1 MTGLAPRRLLALGLA
16 ISLGVAE
23 ASAQTQPPGG
33 SQVIPP
39 GGSQLP
45 PGATQTPP
53 GTIQTLPGQ
62 TLPGQTPPAAAPT
75 TPGAPPAPGPGMPG
89 PPVTQPPLT
98 ITPPGDATRPPS
110 GTGSIPGLPPTQQV
124 PIREMLPTPSGIRP
138 FPTPD
143 ELKGKELE
151 LEEAVKISLD
161 NQPLILARIG
171 DYQASI
177 QNIYIQLAPQLP
189 QLSGQWNGFEQK
201 TVSSGA
207 SPSGQ
212 LAPLSLT
219 RNVTTS
225 STSLSTTATVTASQ
239 LLWDFGK
246 TLAAAA
252 AAKAGAKSSAE
263 DVEIQKDET
272 VRLVKTGYFT
282 LLLNERLVEVNQA
295 ALERALVNLRS
306 AKGFFDV
313 GTQPKSAVTRAEV
326 DVATAQ
332 VNLIGALNAVV
343 ISRTTLNTL
352 MGIPVNTPTRV
363 RDILAYQHVDF
374 DPKTLL
380 PEAFA
385 RRPEYRQ
392 IKARLE
398 QAEQTVKQQFRNF
411 FPSITA
417 SGTYGSARADMN
429 EIYNYGVQLNWTIF
443 DGGGKIAL
451 YKQAQAQ
458 RDAAQARVRDTELII
473 WQQVEQA
480 YNTAI
485 QSEEAIGAATKGVE
499 SADENFRLSQGR
511 FDAGVANI
519 IELTDA
525 QLALTTAQATL
536 VQALATYRIA
546 IAQLERFLG
555 RR

>member
-62 TLPGQTPPAAAPT
+62 TPPASAPT

-201 TVSSGA
+201 TVSSVA

>member
-1 MTGLAPRRLLALGLA
+1 MTGSAPRRLLALALA
-16 ISLGVAE
+16 ISLGVVE
-23 ASAQTQPPGG
+23 AAAQTQPPGG

-62 TLPGQTPPAAAPT
+62 TPPAAPPT
-75 TPGAPPAPGPGMPG
+75 TPGAPPAPGPGIPG
-89 PPVTQPPLT
+89 PPVTQPPMT

-110 GTGSIPGLPPTQQV
+110 GTGSVPGLAPTQV
-124 PIREMLPTPSGIRP
+124 PIREMLPTPSGIRA

-151 LEEAVKISLD
+151 LEESIKIALD

-177 QNIYIQLAPQLP
+177 QNIYIALAPQLP
-189 QLSGQWNGFEQK
+189 QLFGQWNGFEQK
-201 TVSSGA
+201 TVSSG
-207 SPSGQ
+207 PSATG
-212 LAPLSLT
+212 PLT

-246 TLAAAA
+246 TLAATA
-252 AAKAGAKSSAE
+252 AAKASAKSSAE
-263 DVEIQKDET
+263 DVEIQKDES
-272 VRLVKTGYFT
+272 VRLVKTGYFN
-282 LLLNERLVEVNQA
+282 LILNERLVEVNQA

-363 RDILAYQHVDF
+363 RDILGYQHVDF

-411 FPSITA
+411 FPTITA

-458 RDAAQARVRDTELII
+458 RDAAQARVRDTELTI
-473 WQQVEQA
+473 WQQVEQS

-525 QLALTTAQATL
+525 QLALTNAQAT
-536 VQALATYRIA
+536 VAQALALYRIS
-546 IAQLERFLG
+546 IAQLDRFLG

>member
-1 MTGLAPRRLLALGLA
+1 MSYPALSKLVALSLWAVALCPLLCPLLYPT
-16 ISLGVAE
+16 VAT
-23 ASAQTQPPGG
+23 AQTQPAPGG

-53 GTIQTLPGQ
+53 GTIQTLPG
-62 TLPGQTPPAAAPT
+62 TPQTPPAAPPPG
-75 TPGAPPAPGPGMPG
+75 TPLA
-89 PPVTQPPLT
+89 PVTQPPLT
-98 ITPPGDATRPPS
+98 ITPPGAAERPPT
-110 GTGSIPGLPPTQQV
+110 GTVDIPGLAPSTI
-124 PIREMLPTPSGIRP
+124 PIREMLPAPPGIRP

-143 ELKGKELE
+143 ELKGKEIGVD
-151 LEEAVKISLD
+151 EAIKVAID
-161 NQPLILARIG
+161 NQPLIVARIG
-171 DYQASI
+171 DYQATI
-177 QNIYIQLAPQLP
+177 QSIYIALAPQLP
-189 QLSGQWNGFEQK
+189 QLTGQWNGFEQK
-201 TVSSGA
+201 TVSSVQ

-212 LAPLSLT
+212 LSPT
-219 RNVTTS
+219 RSVTVS

-246 TLAAAA
+246 TLAAVAA
-252 AAKAGAKSSAE
+252 ARAGAKSSAE

-272 VRLVKTGYFT
+272 VRLVKEAYFN
-282 LLLNERLVEVNQA
+282 LLLNERLVSVSQA

-306 AKGFFDV
+306 ARGFFDV
-313 GTQPKSAVTRAEV
+313 GTQPKSTVTRAEV
-326 DVATAQ
+326 DVANAQ
-332 VNLIGALNAVV
+332 VSLIGALNDVV

-363 RDILAYQHVDF
+363 KDLLAYQHVGF
-374 DPKTLL
+374 EPKTLL

-392 IKARLE
+392 IKARFE
-398 QAEQTVKQQFRNF
+398 QADETVKVQFRNF
-411 FPSITA
+411 FPSVTA

-429 EIYNYGVQLNWTIF
+429 EIYNYGVQLNWSIF

-451 YKQAQAQ
+451 YKQAKAQ
-458 RDAAQARVRDTELII
+458 RDAAQARVRDTELTI
-473 WQQVEQA
+473 WTEVEQA
-480 YNTAI
+480 YNTVV
-485 QSEEAIGAATKGVE
+485 QSEEAIASATKAVE

-525 QLALTTAQATL
+525 QLLLTNAQGDLAR
-536 VQALATYRIA
+536 ALANYRIFLA
-546 IAQLERFLG
+546 RLERNLG

>member
-1 MTGLAPRRLLALGLA
+1 MTGSAPRRLLALALA
-16 ISLGVAE
+16 ISLGAAE
-23 ASAQTQPPGG
+23 AAAQTQPPGG

-62 TLPGQTPPAAAPT
+62 TPPAAPPA
-75 TPGAPPAPGPGMPG
+75 TPGAPPAPGPGIPG
-89 PPVTQPPLT
+89 PPVTQPPMT

-110 GTGSIPGLPPTQQV
+110 GTGSVPGLAPTQV
-124 PIREMLPTPSGIRP
+124 PIREMLPTPSGIRA

-151 LEEAVKISLD
+151 LEESIKIALD

-177 QNIYIQLAPQLP
+177 QNIYIALAPQLP
-189 QLSGQWNGFEQK
+189 QLFGQWNGFEQK
-201 TVSSGA
+201 TVSSG
-207 SPSGQ
+207 PSATG
-212 LAPLSLT
+212 PLT

-246 TLAAAA
+246 TLAATA
-252 AAKAGAKSSAE
+252 AAKASAKSSAE
-263 DVEIQKDET
+263 DVEIQKDES
-272 VRLVKTGYFT
+272 VRLVKTGYFN
-282 LLLNERLVEVNQA
+282 LILNERLVEVNQA

-363 RDILAYQHVDF
+363 RDILGYQHVDF

-458 RDAAQARVRDTELII
+458 RDAAQARVRDTELTI
-473 WQQVEQA
+473 WQQVEQS

-536 VQALATYRIA
+536 VQALANYRIA

>member
-1 MTGLAPRRLLALGLA
+1 MTGLAPRRLLALALA

-62 TLPGQTPPAAAPT
+62 TPPAAAPT
-75 TPGAPPAPGPGMPG
+75 TPGVPPAPTPGMPG

-110 GTGSIPGLPPTQQV
+110 GTGSIPGLPPMQQD
-124 PIREMLPTPSGIRP
+124 PIREMLPTPSGIRA
-138 FPTPD
+138 FPSPD

-151 LEEAVKISLD
+151 LEEAIKIALD

-177 QNIYIQLAPQLP
+177 QSIYIALAPQLP

-201 TVSSGA
+201 TVTSSID
-207 SPSGQ
+207 SSVPP
-212 LAPLSLT
+212 APLSMT
-219 RNVTTS
+219 RRVTTS
-225 STSLSTTATVTASQ
+225 ATSLSTTATVTASQ

-246 TLAAAA
+246 TLAATA

-263 DVEIQKDET
+263 DVEIQKDES
-272 VRLVKTGYFT
+272 VRLVKTGYFN
-282 LLLNERLVEVNQA
+282 LILNERLVEVNQA

-392 IKARLE
+392 IKARFE

-458 RDAAQARVRDTELII
+458 RDAAQARVRDTELTI

-536 VQALATYRIA
+536 VQALANYRIA

>member
-45 PGATQTPP
+45 PGATQTPT

>member
-45 PGATQTPP
+45 PGATQTPS

-201 TVSSGA
+201 TVSSVA

>member
-45 PGATQTPP
+45 PGATQTPS

>member
-1 MTGLAPRRLLALGLA
+1 MTGSAPRRLLALALA
-16 ISLGVAE
+16 ISLGVVE
-23 ASAQTQPPGG
+23 AAAQTQPPGG

-62 TLPGQTPPAAAPT
+62 TPPAAPPT
-75 TPGAPPAPGPGMPG
+75 TPGAPPAPGPGIPG
-89 PPVTQPPLT
+89 PPVTQPPMT

-110 GTGSIPGLPPTQQV
+110 GTGSVPGLAPTQV
-124 PIREMLPTPSGIRP
+124 PIREMLPTPSGIRA

-151 LEEAVKISLD
+151 LEESIKIALD

-177 QNIYIQLAPQLP
+177 QNIYIALAPQLP
-189 QLSGQWNGFEQK
+189 QLFGQWNGFEQK
-201 TVSSGA
+201 TVSSG
-207 SPSGQ
+207 PSATG
-212 LAPLSLT
+212 PLT

-246 TLAAAA
+246 TLAATA
-252 AAKAGAKSSAE
+252 AAKASAKSSAE
-263 DVEIQKDET
+263 DVEIQKDES
-272 VRLVKTGYFT
+272 VRLVKTGYFN
-282 LLLNERLVEVNQA
+282 LILNERLVEVNQA

-363 RDILAYQHVDF
+363 RDILGYQHVDF

-411 FPSITA
+411 FPTITA

-458 RDAAQARVRDTELII
+458 RDAAQARVRDTELTI
-473 WQQVEQA
+473 WQQVEQS

-536 VQALATYRIA
+536 VQALANYRIA

>member
-1 MTGLAPRRLLALGLA
+1 MTGLALRRLLALGLA

-53 GTIQTLPGQ
+53 GTIQ

-201 TVSSGA
+201 TVSSVA

>member
-1 MTGLAPRRLLALGLA
+1 MRRAAPGKLLALAFAL
-16 ISLGVAE
+16 SLGAAE
-23 ASAQTQPPGG
+23 VVAQTPPPGG

-62 TLPGQTPPAAAPT
+62 TP
-75 TPGAPPAPGPGMPG
+75 PGAPPATPGVQPAPTPGMPG

-98 ITPPGDATRPPS
+98 ITPPGDASRPPS
-110 GTGSIPGLPPTQQV
+110 GTGSIPGLAPTQQV
-124 PIREMLPTPSGIRP
+124 PIREMLPTPQGIRA

-143 ELKGKELE
+143 ELKGKDLE
-151 LEEAVKISLD
+151 LEEAIKIALD

-177 QNIYIQLAPQLP
+177 QNIYLALAPQLP
-189 QLSGQWNGFEQK
+189 QLTGQWNGFEQK
-201 TVSSGA
+201 TVTSSIDGSVPA
-207 SPSGQ
+207 
-212 LAPLSLT
+212 APLSLA
-219 RNVTTS
+219 RRVTS
-225 STSLSTTATVTASQ
+225 STTSLSTTATITASQ

-246 TLAAAA
+246 TLAATAA
-252 AAKAGAKSSAE
+252 ARAGAKSSAE
-263 DVEIQKDET
+263 DVEIQKDES
-272 VRLVKTGYFT
+272 VRLVKTGYFN
-282 LLLNERLVEVNQA
+282 LILNERLVEVNQA

-363 RDILAYQHVDF
+363 RDILAYQHVEF

-411 FPSITA
+411 FPNITA
-417 SGTYGSARADMN
+417 SGTYGAARADMN

-458 RDAAQARVRDTELII
+458 RDAALARVRDTELTI

-480 YNTAI
+480 YNTVI
-485 QSEEAIGAATKGVE
+485 QSEEAIGSATKGVE

-536 VQALATYRIA
+536 VQALANYRIA

>member
-1 MTGLAPRRLLALGLA
+1 MSEVAPGRILVLALVGSALCASLA
-16 ISLGVAE
+16 AGQ
-23 ASAQTQPPGG
+23 AQPPPGG

-39 GGSQLP
+39 GGTQLP

-53 GTIQTLPGQ
+53 GTIQTVPGA
-62 TLPGQTPPAAAPT
+62 PPT
-75 TPGAPPAPGPGMPG
+75 TPGAPPTPAPAPGPAMPSG
-89 PPVTQPPLT
+89 PVTAPPMT
-98 ITPPGDATRPPS
+98 ITPPSDPTRPPA
-110 GTGSIPGLPPTQQV
+110 GTGSIPGIPATQV
-124 PIREMLPTPSGIRP
+124 PIREMLPTPPGIRA

-151 LEEAVKISLD
+151 LEEAIKIALD

-171 DYQASI
+171 DYQSSI

-189 QLSGQWNGFEQK
+189 QLTGQWNGFQQQ
-201 TVSSGA
+201 TVSSA
-207 SPSGQ
+207 QFPSGQ
-212 LAPLSLT
+212 GAPNSQI
-219 RNVTTS
+219 RNVTVTS
-225 STSLSTTATVTASQ
+225 HSLSTTATVTASQ

-246 TLAAAA
+246 TLAATA

-263 DVEIQKDET
+263 DVEIQKDES
-272 VRLVKTGYFT
+272 VRLVKTGYFN
-282 LLLNERLVEVNQA
+282 LILNERLVEVNQA

-392 IKARLE
+392 IKARVE

-411 FPSITA
+411 FPNITA
-417 SGTYGSARADMN
+417 SGTYGSARSDMN

-458 RDAAQARVRDTELII
+458 RDAAQARVRDTELTI

-536 VQALATYRIA
+536 VQALANYRIA

>member
-62 TLPGQTPPAAAPT
+62 TPPAAAPT

-89 PPVTQPPLT
+89 PPVTQPPMT

-201 TVSSGA
+201 TVSSVA

>member
-1 MTGLAPRRLLALGLA
+1 MTGSAPRRLLALALA
-16 ISLGVAE
+16 ISLGAAE
-23 ASAQTQPPGG
+23 AAAQTQPPGG

-62 TLPGQTPPAAAPT
+62 TPPAAPPT
-75 TPGAPPAPGPGMPG
+75 TPGAPPAPGPGIPG
-89 PPVTQPPLT
+89 PPVTQPPMT

-110 GTGSIPGLPPTQQV
+110 GTGSVPGLAPTQV
-124 PIREMLPTPSGIRP
+124 PIREMLPTPSGIRA

-151 LEEAVKISLD
+151 LEESIKIALD

-177 QNIYIQLAPQLP
+177 QNIYIALAPQLP
-189 QLSGQWNGFEQK
+189 QLFGQWNGFEQK
-201 TVSSGA
+201 TVSSG
-207 SPSGQ
+207 PSATG
-212 LAPLSLT
+212 PLT

-246 TLAAAA
+246 TLAATA
-252 AAKAGAKSSAE
+252 AAKASAKSSAE
-263 DVEIQKDET
+263 DVEIQKDES
-272 VRLVKTGYFT
+272 VRLVKTGYFN
-282 LLLNERLVEVNQA
+282 LILNERLVEVNQA

-363 RDILAYQHVDF
+363 RDILGYQHVDF

-411 FPSITA
+411 FPTITA

-458 RDAAQARVRDTELII
+458 RDAAQARVRDTELTI
-473 WQQVEQA
+473 WQQVEQS

-536 VQALATYRIA
+536 VQALANYRIA

>member
-1 MTGLAPRRLLALGLA
+1 MTGSAPRRLLALALA
-16 ISLGVAE
+16 ISLGAAE
-23 ASAQTQPPGG
+23 AAAQTQPPGG

-62 TLPGQTPPAAAPT
+62 TPPAAPPA
-75 TPGAPPAPGPGMPG
+75 TPGAPPAPGPGIPG
-89 PPVTQPPLT
+89 PPVTQPPMT

-110 GTGSIPGLPPTQQV
+110 GTGSVPGLAPTQV
-124 PIREMLPTPSGIRP
+124 PIREMLPTPSGIRA

-151 LEEAVKISLD
+151 LEESIKIALD

-177 QNIYIQLAPQLP
+177 QNIYIALAPQLP
-189 QLSGQWNGFEQK
+189 QLFGQWNGFEQK
-201 TVSSGA
+201 TVSSG
-207 SPSGQ
+207 PSATG
-212 LAPLSLT
+212 PLT

-246 TLAAAA
+246 TLAATA
-252 AAKAGAKSSAE
+252 AAKASAKSSAE
-263 DVEIQKDET
+263 DVEIQKDES
-272 VRLVKTGYFT
+272 VRLVKTGYFN
-282 LLLNERLVEVNQA
+282 LILNERLVEVNQA

-363 RDILAYQHVDF
+363 RDILGYQHVDF

-411 FPSITA
+411 FPTITA

-458 RDAAQARVRDTELII
+458 RDAAQARVRDTELTI
-473 WQQVEQA
+473 WQQVEQS

-536 VQALATYRIA
+536 VQALANYRIA

>member
-53 GTIQTLPGQ
+53 GTIQ

-201 TVSSGA
+201 TVSSVA

>member
-1 MTGLAPRRLLALGLA
+1 MTGQAPRRLLALALA
-16 ISLGVAE
+16 ISLCVAE

-53 GTIQTLPGQ
+53 GAIQ
-62 TLPGQTPPAAAPT
+62 TLPGQTPPAPAPT

-110 GTGSIPGLPPTQQV
+110 GTGSIPGLAPTQV
-124 PIREMLPTPSGIRP
+124 PIREMLPTPPGIRA
-138 FPTPD
+138 FPSPD

-151 LEEAVKISLD
+151 LEEAIKIALD

-177 QNIYIQLAPQLP
+177 QSIYIALAPQLP

-201 TVSSGA
+201 TVSSGP

-212 LAPLSLT
+212 FAPLSLT

-225 STSLSTTATVTASQ
+225 ATSLSTTATVTASQ

-246 TLAAAA
+246 TLAATA

-263 DVEIQKDET
+263 DVEIQKDES
-272 VRLVKTGYFT
+272 VRLVKTGYFN
-282 LLLNERLVEVNQA
+282 LILNERLVEVNQA

-398 QAEQTVKQQFRNF
+398 QSEQTVKQQFRNF
-411 FPSITA
+411 FPSNTA
-417 SGTYGSARADMN
+417 SGTYGSARSDMN

-458 RDAAQARVRDTELII
+458 RDAAQARVRDTELTI

-536 VQALATYRIA
+536 VQALANYRIA

>member
-1 MTGLAPRRLLALGLA
+1 
-16 ISLGVAE
+16 
-23 ASAQTQPPGG
+23 
-33 SQVIPP
+33 
-39 GGSQLP
+39 
-45 PGATQTPP
+45 
-53 GTIQTLPGQ
+53 
-62 TLPGQTPPAAAPT
+62 
-75 TPGAPPAPGPGMPG
+75 
-89 PPVTQPPLT
+89 
-98 ITPPGDATRPPS
+98 
-110 GTGSIPGLPPTQQV
+110 
-124 PIREMLPTPSGIRP
+124 MLPTPSGIRP

>member
-1 MTGLAPRRLLALGLA
+1 MTGFAPRRLLAVALA

-62 TLPGQTPPAAAPT
+62 TPPAAPPT
-75 TPGAPPAPGPGMPG
+75 TPGAPAAPAPGMPG

-110 GTGSIPGLPPTQQV
+110 GTGSIPGLPPMQQV
-124 PIREMLPTPSGIRP
+124 PIREMLPTPSGIRA
-138 FPTPD
+138 FPSPD
-143 ELKGKELE
+143 EVKGKELE
-151 LEEAVKISLD
+151 LEEAIKIALD

-177 QNIYIQLAPQLP
+177 QSIYIALAPQLP

-201 TVSSGA
+201 TVTSGIDT
-207 SPSGQ
+207 SVPP
-212 LAPLSLT
+212 APLSMT
-219 RNVTTS
+219 RRVTTS
-225 STSLSTTATVTASQ
+225 ATSLSTTATVTASQ

-246 TLAAAA
+246 TLAATA

-263 DVEIQKDET
+263 DVEIQKDES
-272 VRLVKTGYFT
+272 VRLVKTGYFN
-282 LLLNERLVEVNQA
+282 LILNERLVEVNQA

-398 QAEQTVKQQFRNF
+398 QSEQTVKQQFRNF

-458 RDAAQARVRDTELII
+458 RDAAQARVRDTELTI

-536 VQALATYRIA
+536 VQALANYRIA

>member
-1 MTGLAPRRLLALGLA
+1 MTGSAPRSLLALALVM
-16 ISLGVAE
+16 SLGVAE
-23 ASAQTQPPGG
+23 AVAQTQPPGG

-53 GTIQTLPGQ
+53 GTIQTLPGA
-62 TLPGQTPPAAAPT
+62 PPT
-75 TPGAPPAPGPGMPG
+75 TPGAPPGPSPAPGPGMPSA
-89 PPVTQPPLT
+89 PVTQPPLT
-98 ITPPGDATRPPS
+98 ITPPDDATRPPS
-110 GTGSIPGLPPTQQV
+110 GTGSIPGLAPTQV
-124 PIREMLPTPSGIRP
+124 PIREMLPTPSGIRA

-143 ELKGKELE
+143 ELKGKDLE
-151 LEEAVKISLD
+151 LEEAIKIALD

-171 DYQASI
+171 DYHASI

-201 TVSSGA
+201 TVSSGP

-212 LAPLSLT
+212 FAPLSMT

-225 STSLSTTATVTASQ
+225 ATSLSTTATVTASQ

-246 TLAAAA
+246 TLAATA

-263 DVEIQKDET
+263 DVEIQKDES
-272 VRLVKTGYFT
+272 VRLVKTGYFN
-282 LLLNERLVEVNQA
+282 LILNERLVEVNQA

-374 DPKTLL
+374 DAKTLL

-392 IKARLE
+392 IKARFE

-458 RDAAQARVRDTELII
+458 RDAAQARVRDTELTI

-536 VQALATYRIA
+536 VQALANYRIS

>member
-53 GTIQTLPGQ
+53 GTIQ

>member
-1 MTGLAPRRLLALGLA
+1 MTGSAPRRLLALGLA

-53 GTIQTLPGQ
+53 GTIQ

>member
-1 MTGLAPRRLLALGLA
+1 
-16 ISLGVAE
+16 
-23 ASAQTQPPGG
+23 
-33 SQVIPP
+33 
-39 GGSQLP
+39 
-45 PGATQTPP
+45 
-53 GTIQTLPGQ
+53 
-62 TLPGQTPPAAAPT
+62 
-75 TPGAPPAPGPGMPG
+75 
-89 PPVTQPPLT
+89 
-98 ITPPGDATRPPS
+98 
-110 GTGSIPGLPPTQQV
+110 
-124 PIREMLPTPSGIRP
+124 MLPTPSGIRA
-138 FPTPD
+138 FPSPD

-151 LEEAVKISLD
+151 LEEAIKIALD

-177 QNIYIQLAPQLP
+177 QSIYIALAPQLP

-201 TVSSGA
+201 TVSSGP

-212 LAPLSLT
+212 FAP
-219 RNVTTS
+219 
-225 STSLSTTATVTASQ
+225 LSTTATVTASQ

-246 TLAAAA
+246 TLAATA

-263 DVEIQKDET
+263 DVEIQKDES
-272 VRLVKTGYFT
+272 VRLVKTGYFN
-282 LLLNERLVEVNQA
+282 LILNERLVEVNQA

-398 QAEQTVKQQFRNF
+398 QSEQLVKQQFRNF

-417 SGTYGSARADMN
+417 SGTYGSTRADMN
-429 EIYNYGVQLNWTIF
+429 EFYNYGVQLNWTIF

-458 RDAAQARVRDTELII
+458 RDAAQARVRDTELTI

-536 VQALATYRIA
+536 VQALANYRIA